1 MATENPQSRPPA
13 GGAGAADANPSIK
26 WDDSQLRSVYCNFV
40 NASGTREEI
49 TLLLGTHQAWRS
61 GMKEVTVQLQ
71 ERVILNPYAAKRLN
85 LLLGHILR
93 EYEARY
99 GGLNVEGMGTPAM
112 AEPLPTRPT

>member
-1 MATENPQSRPPA
+1 MSTESASPGPTPA
-13 GGAGAADANPSIK
+13 NKEGGPTIK
-26 WDDSQLRSVYCNFV
+26 WDDANLRSVYCNFV

-85 LLLGHILR
+85 LLLAHILR

-99 GGLNVEGMGTPAM
+99 GGLNVEGIGQSGLS
-112 AEPLPTRPT
+112 ESLPTKSS

>member
-1 MATENPQSRPPA
+1 MSTESTGPRTPSA
-13 GGAGAADANPSIK
+13 GQEAGPTIK
-26 WDDSQLRSVYCNFV
+26 WDDSALRSVYCNFV

-85 LLLGHILR
+85 MLLGHILR

-99 GGLNVEGMGTPAM
+99 GGLNVDGVGQAG
-112 AEPLPTRPT
+112 L